1 MHLESRKAVLAALF
15 GNLGIAIFK
24 LVAAVLSGSSSMLAE
39 GYHSISDTFN
49 QVLLL
54 YGLKCSQRKP
64 DERHRFGYGKEQ
76 FFWSFMVAII
86 LFGIA
91 GTLSIREGIHK
102 FQNPEPIHHI
112 GLNYLAI
119 AVGFAFESYAFRIAL
134 KKIKIE
140 MKAEE
145 HKNMIDAIKN
155 TKDPVT
161 LTVLFED
168 ALALT
173 GLLIAAVA
181 ITLTHVSGILLIDAI
196 ASVIIGILLMVFA
209 VFLAFETRNLL
220 VGEAVTPQKRKR
232 ILEAVSSFSEVRKIV
247 SLKTMHL
254 SPDEVLVTLEIN
266 FKDGLVVDEL
276 ERLNDRIERK
286 INEIIPRAKVYLE
299 AEDK

>member
-1 MHLESRKAVLAALF
+1 M
-15 GNLGIAIFK
+15 
-24 LVAAVLSGSSSMLAE
+24 
-39 GYHSISDTFN
+39 
-49 QVLLL
+49 
-54 YGLKCSQRKP
+54 
-64 DERHRFGYGKEQ
+64 
-76 FFWSFMVAII
+76 
-86 LFGIA
+86 
-91 GTLSIREGIHK
+91 
-102 FQNPEPIHHI
+102 
-112 GLNYLAI
+112 
-119 AVGFAFESYAFRIAL
+119 
-134 KKIKIE
+134 
-140 MKAEE
+140 
-145 HKNMIDAIKN
+145 
-155 TKDPVT
+155 
-161 LTVLFED
+161 TVLFED

-232 ILEAVSSFSEVRKIV
+232 ILEAVGSFSEVKKIV